1 MTGSSS
7 EAAPRPAAQAQP
19 TEGLGR
25 STRTMAVGTIVSRGT
40 GFICNA
46 AIAAV
51 LGVEGVGAMFNV
63 ANTTPNIVYELLL
76 GGILTSVLVPVLVRA
91 AKDDADGG
99 ESYSQRLLSLVVI
112 VLTGASVVLVLF
124 APLLVGFYLSP
135 TTHDADRELAVT

>member
-7 EAAPRPAAQAQP
+7 EAAPGPAAQGQP

-25 STRTMAVGTIVSRGT
+25 STRTMAIGTIVSRGT
-40 GFICNA
+40 GFVRNA

-91 AKDDADGG
+91 AKEDADGG
-99 ESYSQRLLSLVVI
+99 EAYAQRLLSLVVI
-112 VLTGASVVLVLF
+112 VLFVASAVLVAL
-124 APLLVGFYLSP
+124 APQLVSLYMQGG
-135 TTHDADRELAVT
+135 D